1 MESPERSSGL
11 ANWDKS
17 RRSAAAG
24 GEGAQI
30 RPAASVNSLKFA
42 DPHSARRVWMNNVEA
57 TAGGGPSGMMH
68 RLPRPT
74 DNVGPGLNR
83 GPRPGTGKP
92 KSRLRQM
99 QKPRGIRSILIDAVR
114 YIAYTLKSF
123 GNALALP
130 F

>member
-1 MESPERSSGL
+1 METPERTSGL

-30 RPAASVNSLKFA
+30 RPTASANALKFA
-42 DPHSARRVWMNNVEA
+42 DPHSARRVWMNNVESSA
-57 TAGGGPSGMMH
+57 APHSGMMH
-68 RLPRPT
+68 RLPRPS
-74 DNVGPGLNR
+74 DNGPGLNR
-83 GPRPGTGKP
+83 GPKPGTGRP

-114 YIAYTLKSF
+114 YIAYQLRLV